1 MGFLDALL
9 VPLEGPQQNNVHFYH
24 FRIFE
29 PMEQKLSNLKQFL
42 SLEINQ
48 IFLKV
53 CFSLLTL
60 KLNSF

>member
-9 VPLEGPQQNNVHFYH
+9 VPLEGPQQNNVHVYH

-29 PMEQKLSNLKQFL
+29 PMRANVIEFKTFFL

-48 IFLKV
+48 IFLK
-53 CFSLLTL
+53 
-60 KLNSF
+60 LNSF